1 MRKLWVLSLSLL
13 LVLTLGAC
21 ADEEEQTS
29 LEAIQERGYI
39 ILGLDDTFAPMGF
52 RNEDG
57 EITGFDV
64 ELAYAVAD
72 RLGVE
77 LRLQPIEWNSKELEL
92 NAKNIDMIWNGLTIT
107 DERKEQILF
116 SDPYLNNRQIVMTRG
131 DIPMESLNDLSGL
144 TVGVQLESSGQ
155 SALESNAIF
164 SDIDEMVKF
173 DSYLEAILDL
183 NSGRIDAIVID
194 EVMGR
199 YILSQNTYSLEV
211 SDVSLGDEEYGIGFR
226 LDDAS
231 LCDKIDEIL
240 SELQGEGVTASISEY
255 WFSEDRFR
263 K

>member
-1 MRKLWVLSLSLL
+1 MKKLLVLSLGLL
-13 LVLTLGAC
+13 FVLTLGAC
-21 ADEEEQTS
+21 GNEEEKSS
-29 LEAIQERGYI
+29 LEVIEERGYI

-52 RNEDG
+52 RDENG

-64 ELAYAVAD
+64 ELAYAVAE

-107 DERKEQILF
+107 DARKEQILF

-131 DIPMESLNDLSGL
+131 DIAMVDLNDLVGL

-155 SALESNAIF
+155 SALESSDIF

-183 NSGRIDAIVID
+183 DSGRIDAIVID

-211 SDVSLGDEEYGIGFR
+211 SEVSLGDEEYGIGFR
-226 LDDAS
+226 LDDVT
-231 LCDKIDEIL
+231 LRNKIDEIL
-240 SELQGEGVTASISEY
+240 SELQNEGVTSSISEY